1 LWEGP
6 ILRSFDRNPAERRT
20 FAAAMRRMDV
30 HSQGDLHLGRLVG
43 LEGDQDRFGNVL
55 RKIVRGLFCVE
66 TSSVMPSDLRW
77 GFEQVTP
84 QSPKVPDETRDLIR
98 SMPLRTVGTEVRYK
112 FGIAPGEPRP
122 TLAWLAFYDRTMF
135 LIHTLPEGD
144 NRYDAED

>member
-1 LWEGP
+1 MWEGP

-30 HSQGDLHLGRLVG
+30 HSQGGLNLGRLVG
-43 LEGDQDRFGNVL
+43 PEGDQDRFGNVL

-112 FGIAPGEPRP
+112 FGIAPRGAATYARMAGVLRP
-122 TLAWLAFYDRTMF
+122 HDVPDPHPSR
-135 LIHTLPEGD
+135 G
-144 NRYDAED
+144 